1 MFNISV
7 SVVYLIVRHTL
18 ALFSINV
25 CQLAKQAK
33 VVILIENLILQ
44 GSPTSSPTPSSK
56 SKDSTNDS
64 AKDGLAYSCLLKNE
78 LLSAGIEDLKVH
90 IFINNFKFIYLI

>member
-18 ALFSINV
+18 ALFNITV

-33 VVILIENLILQ
+33 VVILENLILQ